1 MRRIRSARVA
11 YACPTVQLAKQ
22 VAETAEREGVPAVVL
37 VRSHRDWSV
46 ADQARYEAAEA
57 VAIVTYST
65 VFNSSP
71 KLATADL
78 LVLDDA
84 HAGEQYVAE
93 QYAVDVRRREHSGT
107 YDAIVTALSPALDG
121 MLVQRL
127 RDPNPDPSAHQQVR
141 LVVPLRQPG
150 VVDALDA
157 ELAQMAAPYC
167 FRYSMIRGALPA
179 CLVYVSYSNVLIR
192 PLIPPTSDSSFRVSS

>member
-1 MRRIRSARVA
+1 M
-11 YACPTVQLAKQ
+11 
-22 VAETAEREGVPAVVL
+22 
-37 VRSHRDWSV
+37 

-71 KLATADL
+71 KLAAADL

-84 HAGEQYVAE
+84 HAANSTSPSS
-93 QYAVDVRRREHSGT
+93 RRSTSVGGSSRHLRC
-107 YDAIVTALSPALDG
+107 DRDG
-121 MLVQRL
+121 VVPGAGRMLVQRL

-141 LVVPLRQPG
+141 LVAPLRQPG

-157 ELAQMAAPYC
+157 ALAD
-167 FRYSMIRGALPA
+167 FRRHTASGTR
-179 CLVYVSYSNVLIR
+179 
-192 PLIPPTSDSSFRVSS
+192 